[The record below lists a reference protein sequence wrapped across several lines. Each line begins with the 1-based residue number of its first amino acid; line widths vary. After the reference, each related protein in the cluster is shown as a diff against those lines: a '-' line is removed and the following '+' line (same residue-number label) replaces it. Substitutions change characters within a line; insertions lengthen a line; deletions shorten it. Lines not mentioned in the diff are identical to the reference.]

1 MNEIVKNVLFWYDL
15 ITFLFIQTDVDNSL
29 DYNYDEL
36 NDQYEYDDD
45 FDTPKLQSTSFHQQ
59 PATKSPIK
67 RLTKAINPSPVK
79 SPSCIYTRASA
90 SESSPLDS
98 SCSAKTASY
107 ATYDN
112 VKKQTVTV
120 TDPGNATLGE
130 DYGYEQAES
139 ATRLKL
145 ETNPLALLDND
156 E

>member
-1 MNEIVKNVLFWYDL
+1 MEKKLNKILS
-15 ITFLFIQTDVDNSL
+15 FIKFCSDGAVEKIEQ
-29 DYNYDEL
+29 L
-36 NDQYEYDDD
+36 N
-45 FDTPKLQSTSFHQQ
+45 
-59 PATKSPIK
+59 KSP
-67 RLTKAINPSPVK
+67 RLIVLDSNMIVSLGYSHPSPVK

-98 SCSAKTASY
+98 SFPAKTASY